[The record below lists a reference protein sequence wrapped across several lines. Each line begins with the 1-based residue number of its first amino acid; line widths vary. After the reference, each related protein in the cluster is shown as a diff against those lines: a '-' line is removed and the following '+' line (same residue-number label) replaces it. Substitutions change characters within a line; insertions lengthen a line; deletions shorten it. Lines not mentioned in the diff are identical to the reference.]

1 LRWIS
6 SRPSR
11 VVEENESV
19 SIIRRAV
26 VFFLL
31 LCSGLVAAAQDAS
44 GLEVLARVHLREIQK
59 GAAVAGAYMGAGI
72 TVRVKRA
79 SSELPMV
86 EVLTVAA
93 GGTKLFEAED
103 GVYET
108 AALYRFEGA
117 YHLVIAEYTGGAHCC
132 GQYSVFS
139 RAAGASTWRLVGVS
153 GAENGGPMP
162 AWEVLVPRGDRLY
175 LREWDNRF
183 DYFHAC
189 HACSL
194 LGNIGPQYSL
204 ISPGGLEPADEAFQD
219 VYAKLAAAADAEI
232 AAEARRRTA
241 TPRAI
246 LDQSADPSQAS
257 FTDDLGQMLVKR
269 TIFLVRAGEEEK
281 AWQAFAADI
290 TRYYQTTDGTEPL
303 KTEIIELLRQ

>member
-1 LRWIS
+1 MS
-6 SRPSR
+6 
-11 VVEENESV
+11 VV
-19 SIIRRAV
+19 RRAV
-26 VFFLL
+26 LFLYL
-31 LCSGLVAAAQDAS
+31 LCSGLAAAAQDAS
-44 GLEVLARVHLREIQK
+44 GLEVLARVRLREIQK
-59 GAAVAGAYMGAGI
+59 GAAAASAYMGAGI
-72 TVRVKRA
+72 TVRVKRS

-132 GQYSVFS
+132 GQYRVFS

-175 LREWDNRF
+175 LAEIDNRF

-204 ISPGGLEPADEAFQD
+204 IAPEGLEPADDAFQD
-219 VYAKLAAAADAEI
+219 VYAKLAADADAEV
-232 AAEARRRTA
+232 AAEARRRTVR
-241 TPRAI
+241 PRAI
-246 LDQSADPSQAS
+246 LDQIHRLMQHMWQKPTMTTRHNMILSAGANPRRHSLQRLHDS
-257 FTDDLGQMLVKR
+257 
-269 TIFLVRAGEEEK
+269 
-281 AWQAFAADI
+281 
-290 TRYYQTTDGTEPL
+290 EPYCRHGCFRWL
-303 KTEIIELLRQ
+303 PVSVC